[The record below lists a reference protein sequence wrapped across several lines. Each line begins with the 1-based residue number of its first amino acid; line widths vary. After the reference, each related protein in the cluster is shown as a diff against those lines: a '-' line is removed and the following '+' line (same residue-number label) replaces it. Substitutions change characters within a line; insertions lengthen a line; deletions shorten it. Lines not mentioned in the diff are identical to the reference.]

1 MTLQEFLNR
10 YDYDPQKDCIGEGGF
25 GSVYKAYDNVLD
37 REVAIKISAVRHI
50 GDKTFSLK
58 TECETALSLPPHPN
72 IACYDS
78 VYTYQLPTG
87 TSDFAI
93 IQYYPDG
100 SLKGL
105 IASGQL
111 SPTQREELLWAL
123 LDGLEHLHR
132 HSIIHRD
139 LKPANILIAKRMRGG
154 DCVYIPK
161 IADFGLSKAVNE
173 QNSHISSSFAGG
185 TLEYSSPEQLQG
197 KPLRYNTDLWSWAV
211 IAYEVL
217 TGEKLF
223 QAPNNSSAFAEG
235 GLVDLIFSEDFRS
248 KISLLDEPW
257 HSLVVAC
264 LERKP
269 EQRVRDVVA
278 LKQLLLTE
286 EDPEPAPDPQPEPPL
301 PPTTDPTEV
310 TLPPPPVSPPPPP
323 TPPTPP
329 QEEKT
334 KKVSWFERLKQ
345 SPLGLVLSLGCII
358 IACVMPVMTIYGYYY
373 KVYNDSDTATRWIYS
388 LINFGDIE
396 LPIPLLASVV
406 WGLLVYLGMKKRS
419 KLWLSLTFLSALA
432 FVGIF
437 ILMAFANFALGEDRW
452 VYGSSTERINLH
464 IGYYVLL
471 LASVA
476 SMVSSVQLWKKPHQE
491 GWATKTLLWIAG
503 GFASLVLIWQLSGF
517 IGGGATSS
525 TELSS
530 TEQEQHNTL
539 AADTSRNNEY
549 RVYPESSTQETNT
562 EASTLVEAW
571 NDLHN
576 QHTASIGEIE
586 EVFAEKCKF
595 YQSWYT
601 TEVVRKA
608 KEGLFKKYP
617 QFYQYLSDISYT
629 STTPRSVRVE
639 FNKHVSVENDGNY
652 KIYPSYLV
660 LKQDNGQWRIVEESD
675 YITDEILR
683 KRKP

>member
-10 YDYDPQKDCIGEGGF
+10 YSYDPETDCIGEGGF

-50 GDKTFSLK
+50 GGKTFSLK
-58 TECETALSLPPHPN
+58 NECETVLSLPPHPN

-78 VYTYQLPTG
+78 VYSYQLPTG
-87 TSDFAI
+87 ASDFAI

-111 SPTQREELLWAL
+111 TPTQREELLWAL
-123 LDGLEHLHR
+123 LDGLEHLHS
-132 HSIIHRD
+132 HNIIHRD
-139 LKPANILIAKRMRGG
+139 LKPANILISRRMRGG

-161 IADFGLSKAVNE
+161 IADFGLSKAVDS
-173 QNSHISSSFAGG
+173 QHSHISSSFAGG
-185 TLEYSSPEQLQG
+185 TLEYSSPEQLKG

-217 TGEKLF
+217 TGNRLF
-223 QAPNNSSAFAEG
+223 QAPSNSSAFAEG
-235 GLVDLIFSEDFRS
+235 GIVDLIFGEDLS
-248 KISLLDEPW
+248 PKLALLDEPW
-257 HSLVVAC
+257 HSFVVAC
-264 LERKP
+264 LERDA
-269 EQRVRDVVA
+269 EHRVRDVIA
-278 LKQLLLTE
+278 LKHLLLTE
-286 EDPEPAPDPQPEPPL
+286 EEPELDLDPQPEPPL
-301 PPTTDPTEV
+301 PPTTAPAEV
-310 TLPPPPVSPPPPP
+310 MPPSPPIPP
-323 TPPTPP
+323 TPIPTPP
-329 QEEKT
+329 KEEEKP
-334 KKVSWFERLKQ
+334 KKVSWLERLKQ
-345 SPLGLVLSLGCII
+345 YPLGLVLSLGCII
-358 IACVMPVMTIYGYYY
+358 IACVMPVMTIYGYYTNIY
-373 KVYNDSDTATRWIYS
+373 DDNAGIRWAYS
-388 LINFGDIE
+388 LIYIEGAE
-396 LPIPLLASVV
+396 LPIPLLASAV
-406 WGLLVYLGMKKRS
+406 WGLLVYLGMKKRT

-432 FVGIF
+432 FVGTF
-437 ILMAFANFALGEDRW
+437 MLMASVNWEWRGDRW
-452 VYGSSTERINLH
+452 VCGTSTERICLH

-476 SMVSSVQLWKKPHQE
+476 SMVSSVQLWKKPHIE

-503 GFASLVLIWQLSGF
+503 GFAPLVLIWQLSGLP
-517 IGGGATSS
+517 GSDLKQRVEENG
-525 TELSS
+525 
-530 TEQEQHNTL
+530 QEQHNTL
-539 AADTSRNNEY
+539 AADTSRHNEY
-549 RVYPESSTQETNT
+549 RVYPESSTQETT
-562 EASTLVEAW
+562 AATSVVDVLVEAW

-586 EVFAEKCKF
+586 KVFAEKSKF

-601 TEVVRKA
+601 TEEVRKA

-629 STTPRSVRVE
+629 STTHRSVRVE

-652 KIYPSYLV
+652 KTYPSYLV
-660 LKQDNGQWRIVEESD
+660 LSEDDGQWRIVEESD

-683 KRKP
+683 KRKQ